1 MEILRVQNL
10 CKTYGKGEAKVDA
23 LKNVSFSLEKGEFA
37 AVVGESGSG
46 KSTLLNCIGA
56 LDLPTSGTILMDG
69 QNLFSM
75 KEEERTIFRRRNIGF
90 IFQSF
95 QLVSELNVEQ
105 NIMFPLLLD
114 YRKPDSAAVKEILEL
129 LGLTERRRH
138 LPNQL
143 SGGQQQRVA
152 IGRALITKPKLIL
165 ADEPTGNLDSKNSQ
179 DVMDLLT
186 QASRR
191 YQQTI
196 LMITHNKNLT
206 ASVDRVFRV
215 TDGVLTDL
223 GGVCRHYDDRK
234 QPEQQ
239 CCPADRVFRIDALYR
254 GNTQTGYAF
263 SAERSSQLVPLCNSC
278 GRFKRYGRNMD
289 LMLDPPAP

>member
-1 MEILRVQNL
+1 MEILKVNNL
-10 CKTYGKGEAKVDA
+10 CKTYGESEVKVNA

-37 AVVGESGSG
+37 AIVGESGSG
-46 KSTLLNCIGA
+46 KSTLLNCVGA
-56 LDLPTSGTILMDG
+56 LDTPTSGTILMDG

-114 YRKPDSAAVKEILEL
+114 YRKPDPKEVEEILNL
-129 LGLTERRRH
+129 LGLTERRYH
-138 LPNQL
+138 LPSQL

-179 DVMDLLT
+179 DVMDMLIK
-186 QASRR
+186 ASHQC
-191 YQQTI
+191 QQTI
-196 LMITHNKNLT
+196 LLITHNKNLT
-206 ASVDRVFRV
+206 VSVDRVFQV
-215 TDGVLTDL
+215 SDGVLTDL
-223 GGVCRHYDDRK
+223 GGN
-234 QPEQQ
+234 ENET
-239 CCPADRVFRIDALYR
+239 L
-254 GNTQTGYAF
+254 
-263 SAERSSQLVPLCNSC
+263 S
-278 GRFKRYGRNMD
+278 
-289 LMLDPPAP
+289 